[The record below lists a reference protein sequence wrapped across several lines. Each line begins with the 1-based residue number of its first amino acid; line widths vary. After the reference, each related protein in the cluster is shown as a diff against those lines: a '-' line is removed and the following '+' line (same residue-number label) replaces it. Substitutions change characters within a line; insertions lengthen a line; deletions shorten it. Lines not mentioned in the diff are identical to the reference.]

1 MANPY
6 RVKLTDPAVLRRA
19 LESFLTLGV
28 CPLRASPPPKPM
40 AQVEIEIMLP
50 GGRSQLCR
58 GTVIRHVSPIDCLVQ
73 VSGALDLPLMRKVL
87 EEAEA
92 GAAAGAGAYAG
103 EETGEGSGE
112 WAESPA
118 RESTGER
125 GGERAASATREETG
139 ERAASVGREE
149 TGERAASAGREETGE
164 RAASVGRE
172 ETGERAASAAGE
184 EAGEG
189 GRGAPERSQ
198 ESVDAYKLLQSANV
212 AEKQKLARSGNQVLR
227 NLLIRDRI
235 KNVHVFVLMNPRITS
250 EEVVEYSKLAGLS
263 KDAIQMIA
271 GNRVW
276 SSSPQ
281 VTMNLVRNPATP
293 PELLPTLL
301 RRLSQAQLR
310 MLAKSSDVR
319 TQVSTLARK
328 MIFG

>member
-125 GGERAASATREETG
+125 GGERAASAT
-139 ERAASVGREE
+139 
-149 TGERAASAGREETGE
+149 
-164 RAASVGRE
+164 RE